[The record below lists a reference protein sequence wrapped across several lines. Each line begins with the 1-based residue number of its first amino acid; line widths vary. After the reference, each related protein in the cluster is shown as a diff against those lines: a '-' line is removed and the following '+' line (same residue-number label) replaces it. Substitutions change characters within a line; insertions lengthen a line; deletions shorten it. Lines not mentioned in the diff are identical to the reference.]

1 MFCTILYLYLMS
13 VESKVDESFSLKV
26 VSIILLV
33 VEKEETKVVFNLILE
48 ETKVSTRPLLQEPL
62 INQTSSLIILSQGSI
77 QFINLSI

>member
-1 MFCTILYLYLMS
+1 MS

>member
-1 MFCTILYLYLMS
+1 MS
-13 VESKVDESFSLKV
+13 VESRVDESFSLKV